1 MGRREGRQ
9 EVTTLR
15 LISVP
20 AQTTMGDT
28 VQLTSGE
35 ALSSLEQTTR
45 RMTEMATT
53 LERHVKYVLLGEA
66 GGGAEGSLL
75 RVREKR
81 KRGLT
86 SRRR

>member
-53 LERHVKYVLLGEA
+53 LERMENMVSMFCLERLG
-66 GGGAEGSLL
+66 G
-75 RVREKR
+75 
-81 KRGLT
+81 
-86 SRRR
+86 